1 MDSILRRHCGV
12 SCASGRAPSFRGYV
26 HGHEQRNDQGN
37 GRDKEDARTPRQDYV
52 RDAGG
57 IMLTLLSTL
66 VSFLMGGLPKILD
79 FFQDK
84 QDKSHEL
91 KLAQMQTE
99 RELQLAAAGYVAQ
112 QQIEAI
118 RLDEIKTETSSAE
131 KVSLIDAQK
140 AEMSAI
146 YAHDMSLNEGTS
158 QWMKDFRA
166 SVRPVITYGFF
177 FLLVGIDGVLAY
189 KGLTSGV
196 EFNALADQLWD
207 NETQALFASII
218 AFHFGGRAFGK

>member
-1 MDSILRRHCGV
+1 
-12 SCASGRAPSFRGYV
+12 
-26 HGHEQRNDQGN
+26 
-37 GRDKEDARTPRQDYV
+37 
-52 RDAGG
+52 
-57 IMLTLLSTL
+57 MLTIFSTL

-79 FFQDK
+79 FL
-84 QDKSHEL
+84 QDKSDKGHEL

-112 QQIEAI
+112 QRIEEI
-118 RLDEIKTETSSAE
+118 KLDEIRTQTASDE
-131 KVSLIDAQK
+131 KISLIDAQK
-140 AEMSAI
+140 SEMNAI
-146 YAHDMSLNEGTS
+146 YAHDTSLNEGTS
-158 QWMKDFRA
+158 KWMKDLRA

-196 EFNALADQLWD
+196 DFVQLADQLWD

>member
-1 MDSILRRHCGV
+1 
-12 SCASGRAPSFRGYV
+12 
-26 HGHEQRNDQGN
+26 
-37 GRDKEDARTPRQDYV
+37 
-52 RDAGG
+52 
-57 IMLTLLSTL
+57 MLTLLSTL
-66 VSFLMGGLPKILD
+66 VSFLMGGLPKILEV
-79 FFQDK
+79 FQDR
-84 QDKSHEL
+84 QDKSHEI
-91 KLAQMQTE
+91 KLAQMQIE

-112 QQIEAI
+112 QRIEEI
-118 RLDEIKTETSSAE
+118 KLDEIRTQTQSAE

-146 YAHDMSLNEGTS
+146 YAHDTSLNAGTS
-158 QWMKDFRA
+158 KWMKDLRA

-177 FLLVGIDGVLAY
+177 FLLVGIDAVIAY

-196 EFNALADQLWD
+196 DFVQLAEQLWD

>member
-1 MDSILRRHCGV
+1 
-12 SCASGRAPSFRGYV
+12 
-26 HGHEQRNDQGN
+26 
-37 GRDKEDARTPRQDYV
+37 
-52 RDAGG
+52 
-57 IMLTLLSTL
+57 MLTIFSTL

-79 FFQDK
+79 FL
-84 QDKSHEL
+84 QDKSDKGHEL

-118 RLDEIKTETSSAE
+118 KLDEIKTQTASEDKQA
-131 KVSLIDAQK
+131 LIGAQQ

-146 YAHDMSLNEGTS
+146 YAHDTSLNEGTS
-158 QWMKDFRA
+158 QWMKDLRA

-196 EFNALADQLWD
+196 DFVQLAEQLWD